1 MNSILDQFS
10 GRIGDKQMCAR
21 PFIRIDDGVVDRA
34 QKSTI
39 WQDDRHTA
47 KFGCDGFPH
56 QRAVRWGC
64 PSTFGLK
71 SGLLATILIGL
82 ERRAE
87 FLGALALVVQTTSTL
102 AGAGLA
108 TVYATR
114 VSTTSN
120 PAELLVVLNRRVVR
134 VD

>member
-1 MNSILDQFS
+1 MNAILDQIS
-10 GRIGDKQMCAR
+10 RWIGDKQMCAS
-21 PFIRIDDGVVDRA
+21 PFVRIDNGVVYSA
-34 QKSTI
+34 EKSSI
-39 WQDDRHTA
+39 GQDDRHTA

-108 TVYATR
+108 TVN
-114 VSTTSN
+114 STGVAAASN
-120 PAELLVVLNRRVVR
+120 PTKLLVVLNRRVVR